1 MGLDI
6 RIPIGL
12 MFAILGIVLVLS
24 GLIMNSAVY
33 QRSLGINVN
42 LWWGLVLLVFG
53 AVMLVLGSRGGA
65 TARPTDESVEGRK
78 IEELEHRLGLERE
91 NASNE

>member
-12 MFAILGIVLVLS
+12 MFAILGVVLIIS
-24 GLIMNSAVY
+24 GFAMDASVY
-33 QRSLGINVN
+33 RRSLGINVN

-53 AVMLVLGSRGGA
+53 AVMFLFGRRGSA
-65 TARPTDESVEGRK
+65 TARTTEESPEGRK
-78 IEELEHRLGLERE
+78 IEELEHRLGLEE
-91 NASNE
+91 EKATEE

>member
-12 MFAILGIVLVLS
+12 MFSILGGLLTVYGLVS
-24 GLIMNSAVY
+24 DKAIY

-42 LWWGLVLLVFG
+42 FGWGVVMLAFGLVMLYLGRRG
-53 AVMLVLGSRGGA
+53 AKSA
-65 TARPTDESVEGRK
+65 
-78 IEELEHRLGLERE
+78 
-91 NASNE
+91 